1 MSTGMNIDAYLARIG
16 IESRPEGC
24 TAANLRMLQ
33 TAHLTH
39 VPYETVDIVRG
50 VPFTLEP
57 EAIYDKVVNRRRG
70 GYCFELN
77 GLFAWLL
84 RALGYP
90 VTEYFG
96 RFIRDKDPGIPMRRH
111 RVLRV
116 TTCDEGDFICDAG
129 VGGVCPLWPLPMRL
143 HTPWTEPNGTWR
155 IEDIPFY
162 GHLIEEYKHG
172 EWHGYYCF
180 TEEPQV
186 TEDYEPMSFWCQ
198 NSPDSVFRKAVIACI
213 QTPTGRIALRGREF
227 HIFDGD
233 RVEVIPFDTDEER
246 DRMLGEYMGLYW

>member
-39 VPYETVDIVRG
+39 IPYDTVDIVRG

-111 RVLRV
+111 RVLIAA
-116 TTCDEGDFICDAG
+116 TPEGERYIMDVG
-129 VGGVCPLWPLPMRL
+129 VGVSIPREPLKLEESVQGQYEVRK
-143 HTPWTEPNGTWR
+143 
-155 IEDIPFY
+155 DPFFGWVLY
-162 GHLIEEYKHG
+162 DRGRVLYA
-172 EWHGYYCF
+172 F
-180 TEEPQV
+180 TEEPQITV
-186 TEDYEPMSFWCQ
+186 DVEAAHFWCRFAPE
-198 NSPDSVFRKAVIACI
+198 SPFIPAPMIAI
-213 QTPTGRIALRGREF
+213 RTADGRITLDGDALRFHTPDGVREEYCPE
-227 HIFDGD
+227 G
-233 RVEVIPFDTDEER
+233 EKR
-246 DRMLGEYMGLYW
+246 DFALKEYFGIVL